1 VPYDNS
7 PNRQPAIDGTSL
19 VGFVAQ
25 DVETTMPGM
34 VRQIEGYIDGNPV
47 SDLRTVDVSNLTY
60 ALVNAIHE
68 LDARIKTLEAA

>member
-1 VPYDNS
+1 
-7 PNRQPAIDGTSL
+7 
-19 VGFVAQ
+19 
-25 DVETTMPGM
+25 
-34 VRQIEGYIDGNPV
+34 V